1 MLGKIEKTMIS
12 LDTAPSLLLDS
23 WYTDNRERLTQMYGN
38 FGHIPE
44 DVVEE
49 VMEKASRNVL
59 DAFNFE
65 VYFSRSNVRGEVVKE
80 YDEAFSKKNPGLPKT
95 EEVDKNL
102 LLRVILSH
110 WHTKGVDRMFRAY
123 L

>member
-1 MLGKIEKTMIS
+1 
-12 LDTAPSLLLDS
+12 
-23 WYTDNRERLTQMYGN
+23 MYGN